1 MVEVVDRRSIVVFFS
16 VSEGLFGPMGI
27 VRHMLLILV
36 VGVVAFMSK
45 RVIILAVETAM
56 VEWAVVEVM
65 SIVVLVVVVTVLGL
79 TAAMVALEVTIVMD
93 HVVIVVELM
102 MLLVETLNVVIID
115 NALVMLIV

>member
-1 MVEVVDRRSIVVFFS
+1 M
-16 VSEGLFGPMGI
+16 
-27 VRHMLLILV
+27 RHMLLILV
-36 VGVVAFMSK
+36 VAVMAFVGKRIIILSVQTAMMIRAIVEVLGVVMLIMMMTMLS
-45 RVIILAVETAM
+45 
-56 VEWAVVEVM
+56 
-65 SIVVLVVVVTVLGL
+65 L